1 LHHLGVVQAQQG
13 KLAAAIR
20 LIRLAVEKEPQYAE
34 AHNDLGVALESA
46 KRHVEAVVCYER
58 ALALQPDYSEAL
70 FNLGNALQALERHD
84 EAIMRFQAAV
94 RLKPDHA
101 EARNNL
107 GKSLSALGRHEEAL
121 AQFARALASN
131 PRYAEVEHNL
141 GNLLHSIGRY
151 REALA
156 HSQRALALKPSHS
169 KAHDSAGN
177 SLRQLNRAP
186 EAMSHYERAIALEP
200 GYAEAHYNLG
210 GLLKELGRRKEAVE
224 HYERALE
231 LKPDLAEARFALC
244 MAQLPILYRE
254 EAEIAERRLAYQR
267 QLMRLR
273 DDVESGAA
281 KGDLAEGLGS
291 NLTFYLAY
299 QGLIDRDLQSV
310 YGALACRIMAKR
322 YPPAHIAD
330 PPGSA
335 ERVRVGIVSGFFRQH
350 SVWKISIKGWLGQL
364 DRRRFQV
371 FGYHT
376 GVEQDAQTVAA
387 AALCDRF
394 LQGPLPLAR
403 WREAILA
410 DAPHVL
416 IYPEIGMDGASVQL
430 AAQRLARV
438 QCSSWWHPVTSGLPT
453 LDYYLSSDLMEPPD
467 GQEHYSERLIR
478 LPNLGVYY
486 EPVEVEPVPIDRE
499 QLGLRAGAVA
509 YWCGQ
514 SLYKYLPQYDQVFPR
529 IAREY
534 RNCQFIFIE
543 YRAGL
548 EITELFRQRLHRA
561 FEAHELNAADHCVF
575 LPRLSQERFIS
586 SISQCD
592 VFLDSVGWSGGN
604 STLESLAHDLPIVT
618 MKDRLMRGRH
628 SAAILHRMGVV
639 DTVTESLDDF
649 ISIAVRLARDPEW
662 RKRVS
667 RQIAKNK
674 HRVYRDRSWVAALED
689 FLARVSRDMTWASS

>member
-1 LHHLGVVQAQQG
+1 MIPSQAYETALALHQQGRLREAEGLYRAVLEAAPDHPAALHHLGVVQAQQG

-20 LIRLAVEKEPQYAE
+20 LIRQAVEKEPRYAE

-46 KRHVEAVVCYER
+46 KRHLEAVPCYER

-131 PRYAEVEHNL
+131 PRYAEAEHNL

-169 KAHDSAGN
+169 KAHNSAGN
-177 SLRQLNRAP
+177 SLRQLNRAA

-231 LKPDLAEARFALC
+231 LKPDLAEARFAVC

-387 AALCDRF
+387 GSDPGRCAAHPDLPGDRHGRRLGSVGRAAPRTSSVHF
-394 LQGPLPLAR
+394 LGASRDQWIADARLLPQQRLDGAAGWAR
-403 WREAILA
+403 ALQREADPAAEPWSLLRASRGRACSDRPRAAWFARERCGVLVRPVLVQISA
-410 DAPHVL
+410 SARSGISPH
-416 IYPEIGMDGASVQL
+416 
-430 AAQRLARV
+430 RARV
-438 QCSSWWHPVTSGLPT
+438 
-453 LDYYLSSDLMEPPD
+453 
-467 GQEHYSERLIR
+467 
-478 LPNLGVYY
+478 
-486 EPVEVEPVPIDRE
+486 
-499 QLGLRAGAVA
+499 
-509 YWCGQ
+509 
-514 SLYKYLPQYDQVFPR
+514 
-529 IAREY
+529 
-534 RNCQFIFIE
+534 
-543 YRAGL
+543 
-548 EITELFRQRLHRA
+548 
-561 FEAHELNAADHCVF
+561 
-575 LPRLSQERFIS
+575 PRLSIYF
-586 SISQCD
+586 
-592 VFLDSVGWSGGN
+592 
-604 STLESLAHDLPIVT
+604 H
-618 MKDRLMRGRH
+618 
-628 SAAILHRMGVV
+628 
-639 DTVTESLDDF
+639 
-649 ISIAVRLARDPEW
+649 
-662 RKRVS
+662 
-667 RQIAKNK
+667 
-674 HRVYRDRSWVAALED
+674 
-689 FLARVSRDMTWASS
+689 